1 MPKVIVITGA
11 GGGLGRAL
19 ARRFAADG
27 DLVVLL
33 GRTLARLQAVADEIG
48 GRAMAVQCDVASP
61 AAVRAAFAVIAAR
74 HPTIDVLINNAA
86 RAEHFMVAEASDAE
100 IVGAVATNVI
110 GPVLCAREAIPLMRR
125 GGQIFNVS
133 SGAVDQAYPGL
144 AVYSATKAALE
155 RFSLSLHRELE
166 PQNISVT
173 VVRPGQ
179 MVEGEAAFDD
189 PAIAERA
196 ARAAAHG
203 MDPRQRPSSRFASVA
218 ELFCGL
224 IHQPA
229 DVAATTVVIRPRA
242 RT

>member
-1 MPKVIVITGA
+1 MSKVIVITGA
-11 GGGLGRAL
+11 GAGLGRAL

-33 GRTLARLQAVADEIG
+33 GRTLAKLQAVAGEIG
-48 GRAMAVQCDVASP
+48 GRAMAVRCDVESP
-61 AAVRAAFAVIAAR
+61 ESVRAAFAMIAAR

-86 RAEHFMVAEASDAE
+86 RAEHFAVADARDDE
-100 IVGAVATNVI
+100 IQGAVATNLT
-110 GPVLCAREAIPLMRR
+110 GAVLCARAAIPLMPR

-155 RFSLSLHRELE
+155 HFSLSLHRELQ

-173 VVRPGQ
+173 IVRAGQ
-179 MVEGEAAFDD
+179 MVEGDDAFDD
-189 PAIAERA
+189 PVVAARA
-196 ARAAAHG
+196 ARAQAHG
-203 MDPRQRPSSRFASVA
+203 MDPRQRPSSRFTSVA
-218 ELFCGL
+218 ELFCRL
-224 IHQPA
+224 IDLPA
-229 DVAATTVVIRPRA
+229 DLCTPSVVFRPRP